1 METDSVP
8 LLVVDQGQQDEEAS
22 DQPDFKKMVFFHG
35 KELSGRSFVRVPQH
49 NLVRIGIGEQGVY
62 KMDSKTPKVLEHW
75 EFSEIKDYTFSGYSF
90 TLQLR
95 SGGDYYIRT
104 DDGEPI
110 CAYIDLFQKDPE
122 KALEQARNNPPMSK
136 VPESGVLTLRRKF
149 SSEPQGP
156 HNDFKFFTLNRR
168 VGRSKDHDPI
178 SKLTQQQNI
187 EVDSRLRSERGFS
200 IDTNKTRPRSLG
212 SHELQKLEQSGGGGG
227 RLNGG
232 TEHKNVEKRQARDV
246 LVNKITEAAGKEK
259 RLSNGIR
266 VSPVSTKG
274 EVTTTQSTTKATPP
288 TTAASTPPPS
298 STQSPK
304 RGTKGGGEEQP
315 SSSQRETPVSDSS
328 SDTIPILRPES
339 STSSGGPF
347 SPTDEFQFMAGSEGE
362 PLIQKAKEGGRKL
375 TKDKKSASSSL
386 KKDKQPS
393 SSVSPEELYD
403 KLEPYEQ
410 LSVSESES
418 GSSRT
423 TPAPVTP
430 TPSNPGL
437 TLTVAKDNGSCW
449 SDESGEYDHLPP
461 ALDSLPE
468 KGQIHLDQLLGVS
481 AYRRIT
487 SQPALSTPAS
497 ARESPID
504 RSPSHVIQEETSEEE
519 DEDDELGDSFEL
531 GKSPTNLEAEEGV
544 KGQTEGSGSEVV
556 FRKRNRHHL
565 DPFAD
570 ILGSAHAAA
579 RLRWSQELN
588 PLYDYIKGYKI
599 SESVKLYDSPSKLLK
614 STNASDLHRKS
625 ADGGELGG
633 GGGRVSAPSIIVE
646 EESEPSSREQT
657 CSPSESQGEGEGDD
671 DEEKCELEIPHET
684 STLPRARRPHLYE
697 EISFADRGAEEER
710 PASEMGMVEKLK
722 LASKKNKSLYEK
734 EAQKGALA
742 HLIGRSDT
750 SPTQHRKRMEKAGV
764 SPRIGKRELLQHQR
778 RSRTINSLDDSATEK
793 RKQRSMRAG
802 DSLKDFS
809 FVMREYRLFFVKLPN
824 GLMCREIFNITKPI
838 SELREKLCDHI
849 GADNPDHYQLY
860 VEGACLT
867 FLKEGE
873 SSNVGDGKVNRAG
886 SFTHIVDSQGLP
898 DQGTE
903 PFRLKSN
910 LSFRMQG
917 ISTSRIL
924 SLMADD
930 EATNSSL
937 TLSEELIPD
946 PEEDFHKNWMSI
958 VHGSVPCCLD
968 DAVKLAALQYQS
980 YFLDRTAVHSV
991 VGFCRP
997 TEFLPL
1003 EYSGIRGIEQ
1013 KMYKEQEILKMK
1025 NHKDI
1030 KAAYNLHC
1038 SKLSTYDAV
1047 FFPAREPR
1055 KKLLQSTKLK
1065 PIIIGVGSQGVL
1077 RVDPKTKEV
1086 LDTWHYSCL
1095 RNWAYS
1101 KRTFVLAFANKNYP
1115 VESNQAKWICQLID
1129 FHVDMLAAQRHRQLL
1144 REEDRMSSPGDVFPP
1159 A

>member
-1 METDSVP
+1 M
-8 LLVVDQGQQDEEAS
+8 
-22 DQPDFKKMVFFHG
+22 
-35 KELSGRSFVRVPQH
+35 
-49 NLVRIGIGEQGVY
+49 
-62 KMDSKTPKVLEHW
+62 
-75 EFSEIKDYTFSGYSF
+75 
-90 TLQLR
+90 
-95 SGGDYYIRT
+95 
-104 DDGEPI
+104 
-110 CAYIDLFQKDPE
+110 
-122 KALEQARNNPPMSK
+122 
-136 VPESGVLTLRRKF
+136 
-149 SSEPQGP
+149 
-156 HNDFKFFTLNRR
+156 
-168 VGRSKDHDPI
+168 
-178 SKLTQQQNI
+178 
-187 EVDSRLRSERGFS
+187 DSRLRSERGFS

-212 SHELQKLEQSGGGGG
+212 SHELQKLEQSGGGG

-232 TEHKNVEKRQARDV
+232 TEHKTVEKRQARDV

-274 EVTTTQSTTKATPP
+274 EVTTTQSTTKVTPP

-802 DSLKDFS
+802 DSLKVCMYVCMS
-809 FVMREYRLFFVKLPN
+809 GQCVY
-824 GLMCREIFNITKPI
+824 MCTYALE
-838 SELREKLCDHI
+838 ECD
-849 GADNPDHYQLY
+849 
-860 VEGACLT
+860 
-867 FLKEGE
+867 
-873 SSNVGDGKVNRAG
+873 
-886 SFTHIVDSQGLP
+886 
-898 DQGTE
+898 
-903 PFRLKSN
+903 
-910 LSFRMQG
+910 
-917 ISTSRIL
+917 
-924 SLMADD
+924 
-930 EATNSSL
+930 
-937 TLSEELIPD
+937 
-946 PEEDFHKNWMSI
+946 
-958 VHGSVPCCLD
+958 
-968 DAVKLAALQYQS
+968 
-980 YFLDRTAVHSV
+980 
-991 VGFCRP
+991 
-997 TEFLPL
+997 
-1003 EYSGIRGIEQ
+1003 
-1013 KMYKEQEILKMK
+1013 
-1025 NHKDI
+1025 
-1030 KAAYNLHC
+1030 
-1038 SKLSTYDAV
+1038 
-1047 FFPAREPR
+1047 
-1055 KKLLQSTKLK
+1055 
-1065 PIIIGVGSQGVL
+1065 
-1077 RVDPKTKEV
+1077 
-1086 LDTWHYSCL
+1086 
-1095 RNWAYS
+1095 
-1101 KRTFVLAFANKNYP
+1101 
-1115 VESNQAKWICQLID
+1115 
-1129 FHVDMLAAQRHRQLL
+1129 
-1144 REEDRMSSPGDVFPP
+1144 
-1159 A
+1159 